1 VKESRTKLLS
11 GRARKKLE
19 DDKYHEDYFEPTDM
33 DYPDTPQHRR
43 LCKQVQHSKQ
53 YHDAEVNEVSK
64 EKLLEASLLSLE
76 TMGKRHSKSSM
87 DHLRASLSHHHSSY
101 LDLQD
106 FEENDER
113 DGYETKHTGTTEEE
127 KDIRYPSASYLRG
140 ALWIGRNLTLIS
152 EELTEELE
160 IYRLKYLSE
169 ITEITKD
176 NDFKRACHRLTLVA
190 TSGINHTCTLSNKNK
205 TKIREILE
213 VRYPSIFRFSFLDVI
228 YSIFFCISLL
238 IGCISIRARKYSS
251 ISKIISNSPN

>member
-1 VKESRTKLLS
+1 LISFFPLFRITRPYKGVLAERQIKRLKSQVKESRTKLLS

-19 DDKYHEDYFEPTDM
+19 EDKYHEDYFEPTDM
-33 DYPDTPQHRR
+33 DYPDTPQYRR
-43 LCKQVQHSKQ
+43 LCKQVHHSKQ
-53 YHDAEVNEVSK
+53 YHDADVNEVSK

-76 TMGKRHSKSSM
+76 TMGKRNSKSSM
-87 DHLRASLSHHHSSY
+87 SQLRSSLSNHHSH

-106 FEENDER
+106 FDEFDER
-113 DGYETKHTGTTEEE
+113 NTYESKENGTIEDE
-127 KDIRYPSASYLRG
+127 KDSRYPSAAYLRG

-160 IYRLKYLSE
+160 IYRLKFLSE
-169 ITEITKD
+169 ITEITKE

-213 VRYPSIFRFSFLDVI
+213 VSYLYI
-228 YSIFFCISLL
+228 CISSLF
-238 IGCISIRARKYSS
+238 
-251 ISKIISNSPN
+251 